1 MEFLRK
7 NQKEMLEVKN
17 TVTEVKNAFDG
28 LTSGQ
33 DIVKE
38 RISELENMTV
48 EMYKTE
54 KQREKRLN
62 KM

>member
-1 MEFLRK
+1 
-7 NQKEMLEVKN
+7 MLEVKN
-17 TVTEVKNAFDG
+17 TVTEVKNAFEG

>member
-1 MEFLRK
+1 
-7 NQKEMLEVKN
+7 MLEVKN
-17 TVTEVKNAFDG
+17 TVTEVKNAFDR

>member
-17 TVTEVKNAFDG
+17 TVTEVKNAFDR

-33 DIVKE
+33 DIVKG

>member
-33 DIVKE
+33 DIVKG

>member
-7 NQKEMLEVKN
+7 NQNEMLEVKN

-28 LTSGQ
+28 ITGGQ
-33 DIVKE
+33 SIVKE
-38 RISELENMTV
+38 RISELEDISV

-62 KM
+62 KV

>member
-7 NQKEMLEVKN
+7 NQNEMLEVKN

-28 LTSGQ
+28 LTVGQ
-33 DIVKE
+33 SIVKE
-38 RISELENMTV
+38 RISELEDISV

-62 KM
+62 KV